1 MQQRKLCVSS
11 PVIKM
16 SGPNLFLSRAIALIP
31 IFTIPFSHLKT
42 ETLHFLVTLLRPYF
56 SILNPNSPFFS
67 STIFKLQPLPPF
79 LDHLPP
85 SHSPVSKPQPQPS
98 PNFFLSP
105 FSISLSD
112 LKTQTF
118 HLFATFLQPISPPQ
132 NQPLFFRFF
141 IFNSIKIMS

>member
-1 MQQRKLCVSS
+1 MFATV
-11 PVIKM
+11 PT
-16 SGPNLFLSRAIALIP
+16 LFVAFLQTENWICYPHEPRSLEFHTTASQVAFHVYLALLLS
-31 IFTIPFSHLKT
+31 
-42 ETLHFLVTLLRPYF
+42 F

-141 IFNSIKIMS
+141 IFNSIKIMSWCD